1 MTNDENKMTAVIC
14 SPGKE
19 ARIAEIGTSLE
30 DMQKVVGGYIE
41 PFYFT
46 DEDEVLIICNEE
58 GKFNGMRP
66 CRAVYDDEG
75 QMQDIVF
82 GCFFITAYDDEGFC
96 SLTPE
101 LAEKYSKQFQHAE
114 LFFRT
119 AENTIVAEPIIEK
132 PKARTI

>member
-1 MTNDENKMTAVIC
+1 MTNDENKMTVVIC

-30 DMQKVVGGYIE
+30 DMQKTVGGYIE
-41 PFYFT
+41 AVYPYA
-46 DEDEVLIICNEE
+46 DEVALVCNEE
-58 GKFNGMRP
+58 GKCNGMKP
-66 CRAVYDDEG
+66 CRALYDEDG
-75 QMQDIVF
+75 KMYDIVF
-82 GCFFITAYDDEGFC
+82 GTFFVAGLGEEDFC